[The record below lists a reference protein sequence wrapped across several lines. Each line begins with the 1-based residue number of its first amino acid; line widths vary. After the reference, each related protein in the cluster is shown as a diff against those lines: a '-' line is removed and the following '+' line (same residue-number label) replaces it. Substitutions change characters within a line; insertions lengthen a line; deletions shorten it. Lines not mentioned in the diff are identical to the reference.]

1 VSNLALLGLT
11 DEQIARE
18 LGIGTTTLER
28 WQAKHPEFRGA
39 LKSGK
44 LEADAKVARGLY
56 ERACGYSHPAAKV
69 FLPKG
74 ATKAEDAIV
83 VPYTEHYPPDTA
95 AAFIWLKNRQK
106 QTWRDRHEIAV
117 TDQYIDLPEEQRLE
131 WAERIIERARRLLG
145 APTIEHEPDD
155 GGERDP
161 E

>member
-1 VSNLALLGLT
+1 MLDG
-11 DEQIARE
+11 
-18 LGIGTTTLER
+18 
-28 WQAKHPEFRGA
+28 
-39 LKSGK
+39 
-44 LEADAKVARGLY
+44 
-56 ERACGYSHPAAKV
+56 
-69 FLPKG
+69 
-74 ATKAEDAIV
+74 IV

-145 APTIEHEPDD
+145 ATTIEHEPND